1 MKSSAMCRLC
11 PALGDRDEIRSLAKS
26 KPGGELA
33 HPRSALQARH
43 GTERER
49 AGEVAGALDGD
60 DRSPVDPLAELAPVD
75 LDEGGERRARG
86 EELKRERLPGRTRAP
101 DDPRAAAREQCP
113 TQEVPLAAAERGK
126 RVRRPRAGEPLR
138 VVAPAVDERVHVAE
152 PAAAFP
158 DPENEVVVL
167 GPALIA
173 VGDELGPG
181 GQAGAGQRALD
192 PEIAQRGLD
201 GDERVQ

>member
-26 KPGGELA
+26 KPGGKLA
-33 HPRSALQARH
+33 H
-43 GTERER
+43 
-49 AGEVAGALDGD
+49 
-60 DRSPVDPLAELAPVD
+60 
-75 LDEGGERRARG
+75 
-86 EELKRERLPGRTRAP
+86 
-101 DDPRAAAREQCP
+101 PRAAAREQCP
-113 TQEVPLAAAERGK
+113 TQEVHLAAAERGE
-126 RVRRPRAGEPLR
+126 RIRRLRAGEPLR

-181 GQAGAGQRALD
+181 SQARAGQWALN
-192 PEIAQRGLD
+192 PEIVLHGLD
-201 GDERVQ
+201 GDE